1 MSNHFPNH
9 PSSVDN
15 RPTVHS
21 VKSGHDLWQSML
33 KKGSTSGIALPGAVS
48 PTTATG
54 YLPQYAGNA
63 IASLGP
69 TLSNSSPARVPPNA
83 DDKLAELEGSRVTMD
98 KTGENC
104 PPSSA
109 PSVEHSVTR
118 DLHHRML
125 RDAER
130 RGVIGSDWQ

>member
-1 MSNHFPNH
+1 
-9 PSSVDN
+9 
-15 RPTVHS
+15 
-21 VKSGHDLWQSML
+21 ML
-33 KKGSTSGIALPGAVS
+33 KKGSTSGNVLPGAIS
-48 PTTATG
+48 STTATG

-69 TLSNSSPARVPPNA
+69 TISNGSPARVSPNA
-83 DDKLAELEGSRVTMD
+83 DDKLIELEGPRVAME
-98 KTGENC
+98 KVGENC

-109 PSVEHSVTR
+109 PSIEHDVTK
-118 DLHHRML
+118 DLHQRML